1 MSGDRDF
8 DNDDI
13 IESVL
18 FLGKLLLKDKT
29 IVITKTITAE
39 YQDSPHNLG
48 LSLGTLS
55 KNKEGTFLVF
65 NKESISWLK
74 VEARENIKNAKK
86 ASVQQS

>member
-1 MSGDRDF
+1 MSGDRAF

-13 IESVL
+13 VESVL

-39 YQDSPHNLG
+39 YKDSPQNLG

-74 VEARENIKNAKK
+74 VEARENVKIAKK